1 MDKYVMLMKQENLEN
16 FITYVKTEIEN
27 ELSNFVIMIVTSI
40 EFVDDDTFRLK
51 VNEAPN
57 FQYVSYFDGSY
68 DGYYM
73 QMFSN
78 NEYVYFGDEATSYL
92 YDTRYQEFK
101 KAMYVEEVSNGYKK

>member
-1 MDKYVMLMKQENLEN
+1 MDKYIMLMEKENLEN
-16 FITYVKTEIEN
+16 FIGVLKEIDN
-27 ELSNFVIMIVTSI
+27 DLNNFVIMFVTSI

-51 VNEAPN
+51 VSEAPQ

-73 QMFSN
+73 QLFSN
-78 NEYVYFGDEATSYL
+78 DQYVYFGDEATSFL

-101 KAMYVEEVSNGYKK
+101 KSMYVDELNRGL